1 MKYKADVKVYMIYLK
16 KKGVK
21 EWFFSLFSSNKY
33 MLNVIDMVVETYSSK
48 IEDFL
53 KMVEKESDEYL
64 TKVIKKINYHIKSCT
79 MEFNDNQR
87 KKWNQIRDIYEKTKQ
102 KIIEIESKI

>member
-1 MKYKADVKVYMIYLK
+1 
-16 KKGVK
+16 
-21 EWFFSLFSSNKY
+21 

-64 TKVIKKINYHIKSCT
+64 TKVIKK
-79 MEFNDNQR
+79 
-87 KKWNQIRDIYEKTKQ
+87 
-102 KIIEIESKI
+102 